1 MWTASARAKIN
12 LHLAVHARR
21 PDGYHALT
29 TVFQAIDLA
38 DTLTIV
44 EHDGPFTLRCPG
56 SDAPEDD
63 SNLVVRAARALASE
77 LGRTEPTG
85 LHVTLEKQVPAQA
98 GLGGGSADAM
108 AALRLLCEVWRV
120 PPDRE
125 LLARVGG
132 RLGSDIPFFAWG
144 GTALGLG
151 RGDDITP
158 LPALARLS
166 CAIVRPPFGVSTA
179 DAYRWVAESRSGR
192 PLLDTA
198 FDPPARADQ
207 WLERLAGCHN
217 DFEPVVAARHP
228 EIAEAVATLRTAG
241 ARLALMSG
249 SGSAVFGLF
258 EDAGTA
264 GRAMAPLAARP
275 GWRGWLSAT
284 AGG

>member
-29 TVFQAIDLA
+29 TVFQTIDLA

-63 SNLVVRAARALASE
+63 SNLVGRAARALASE
-77 LGRTEPTG
+77 LGRPEPAG
-85 LHVTLEKQVPAQA
+85 LLVTLDKQVPTQA

-108 AALRLLCEVWRV
+108 AALRLLGEIWAV

-125 LLARVGG
+125 LLTRVGG
-132 RLGSDIPFFAWG
+132 RLGSDVPFFAWG
-144 GTALGLG
+144 GTALGRG
-151 RGDDITP
+151 RGDELTP
-158 LPALARLS
+158 LPPLPRLA
-166 CAIVRPPFGVSTA
+166 CAILRPPFGVSTA
-179 DAYRWVAESRSGR
+179 DAYRWVAESRAGSL
-192 PLLDTA
+192 PA
-198 FDPPARADQ
+198 EAPFDPPARADQ
-207 WLERLAGCHN
+207 WLERLAGCRN

-228 EIAEAVATLRTAG
+228 EIAEAVATLRAAG
-241 ARLALMSG
+241 ARLAMMSG

-264 GRAMAPLAARP
+264 SRAMAPLAARP

-284 AGG
+284 TP